1 VSSSGAGPTRP
12 RVLFVY
18 YTHTQQ
24 TLRVADAMAEVLR
37 GRGCDVSV
45 AGIEFTDPRYTER
58 FSRFPFRHVIRDLL
72 TVLPGQAR
80 RATGQIRIPD
90 EAQDGEY
97 DLVCFGS
104 PTWFFNTNMPIRS
117 YLGSDAAARILA
129 GKRFAVFVVCRRY
142 WSINLKEIK
151 KLATKIGGSYVT
163 GTRFTF
169 EGGQIRSLLSLIS
182 YLGSGEMR
190 ERYLGVRIPPSN
202 LKPDFVEQA
211 GAFATE
217 LADALEPVAAQR
229 ENGGAGT

>member
-1 VSSSGAGPTRP
+1 VSSGQASPTRP
-12 RVLFVY
+12 RVLLVY

-24 TLRVADAMAEVLR
+24 TLRVAEAMADVLR
-37 GRGCDVSV
+37 GRGCDVSL
-45 AGIEFTDPRYTER
+45 AGIEFTDPRYTDR

-97 DLVCFGS
+97 DLVCLGS

-117 YLGSDAAARILA
+117 YLASDSAARILA
-129 GKRFAVFVVCRRY
+129 GRRFAIFVVCRRY

-151 KLATKIGGSYVT
+151 KLATRLGGSYVT

-190 ERYLGVRIPPSN
+190 DRYLGVRIPPSN
-202 LKPDFVEQA
+202 LKPDFAEQA
-211 GAFATE
+211 GKFANE
-217 LADALEPVAAQR
+217 LADALEAVPVR
-229 ENGGAGT
+229 GESPG

>member
-1 VSSSGAGPTRP
+1 VSSSEPPSTGAK
-12 RVLFVY
+12 VLLVY

-37 GRGCDVSV
+37 GRGCNVSL

-80 RATGQIRIPD
+80 RAIGQIEIPD
-90 EAQDGEY
+90 EARNGDY

-104 PTWFFNTNMPIRS
+104 PTWFFNTNMPMRS
-117 YLGSDAAARILA
+117 YLASDSAGQVVG

-142 WSINLKEIK
+142 WSINLKEVK
-151 KLATKIGGSYVT
+151 KLATKLGGTYVT

-190 ERYLGVRIPPSN
+190 DRYLGVRIPPSN
-202 LKPDFVEQA
+202 LKPDFADQA
-211 GAFATE
+211 AEFANE
-217 LADALEPVAAQR
+217 LADTLEPATAR
-229 ENGGAGT
+229 AETGGNGS